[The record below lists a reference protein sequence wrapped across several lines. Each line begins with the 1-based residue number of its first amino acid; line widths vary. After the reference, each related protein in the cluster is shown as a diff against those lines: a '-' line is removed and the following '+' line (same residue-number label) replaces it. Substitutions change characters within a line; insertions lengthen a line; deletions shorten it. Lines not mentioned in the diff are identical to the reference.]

1 MHLSIELS
9 LKLAFHR
16 DNRPNI
22 RFSPRDFELVNFR
35 EQSFQNIK
43 SNPTDVYFVW
53 NGSWLRLFRT
63 VYLHERIVATMLYF
77 NLAWKSKR
85 VRFRFESMI
94 KFKNELNGTTKRFP
108 RRISCSNL

>member
-1 MHLSIELS
+1 MMHLSIELS

-22 RFSPRDFELVNFR
+22 RFSLRDFELVNFR

-53 NGSWLRLFRT
+53 NRSWLCLFAALSSREDRCNDA
-63 VYLHERIVATMLYF
+63 LL
-77 NLAWKSKR
+77 
-85 VRFRFESMI
+85 
-94 KFKNELNGTTKRFP
+94 
-108 RRISCSNL
+108 